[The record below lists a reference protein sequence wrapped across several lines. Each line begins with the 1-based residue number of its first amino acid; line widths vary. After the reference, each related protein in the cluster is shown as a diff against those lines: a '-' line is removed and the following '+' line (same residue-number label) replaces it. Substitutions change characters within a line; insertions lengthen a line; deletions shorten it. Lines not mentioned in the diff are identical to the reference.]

1 MHSLRNSLLALI
13 ASFSL
18 ALPLAAKQ
26 PVLPD
31 HWVGT
36 WAASPSLL
44 ENKEGFGT
52 HDITLREIVHVSLGG
67 PLTRVV
73 LTNEFGTE
81 PLKIGS
87 VHVANSAQGA
97 AISLMSAN
105 ALTFG
110 GRSFVTIPA
119 GALVVSDP
127 VALSLQPLSD
137 VTISMLIPAQTLS
150 KVSGH
155 AFAGQTGYVI
165 AGDEVGKASLTN
177 ATNIHSWPFLKGIET
192 KVSGQHSAIV
202 CFGDSIT
209 DGVRST
215 ENANLRWPDVL
226 AQRLQGSGK
235 TKKLGVLNAG
245 ISGNRI
251 LLEGAGPAALA
262 RFDRDVLSLAGVKYL
277 ILLEGINDIGTAFRP
292 GGPGYPLSADD
303 LIVAYKQ
310 LGERAHAHGIKVFA
324 ATLTP
329 YGGAGY
335 ASPQG
340 EAIRK
345 AFNAWIRTN
354 KELDGS
360 IDFEKAA
367 RDSANPDTFSS
378 TADSG
383 DHLHPKDA
391 GYKSMG
397 DAIDLSLFA
406 DKKK

>member
-1 MHSLRNSLLALI
+1 MPPLRMSLLALL

-18 ALPLAAKQ
+18 SLPLAAKQ

-36 WAASPSLL
+36 WGAAPSIL

-52 HDITLREIVHVSLGG
+52 RDITVREIVHVSLGG

-81 PLKIGS
+81 PLKIAS
-87 VHVANSAQGA
+87 AHIANAA
-97 AISLMSAN
+97 KNDAISLMSAN

-110 GRSFVTIPA
+110 GRSFVTIPP

-137 VTISMLIPAQTLS
+137 VTISLLIPAQTLS
-150 KVSGH
+150 RVSGH
-155 AFAGQTGYVI
+155 SLAMQAGYV
-165 AGDEVGKASLTN
+165 APGDEVGKASLTN
-177 ATNIHSWPFLKGIET
+177 PATIHSWPFLKGIET
-192 KVSGQHSAIV
+192 RVSGQHNAVV
-202 CFGDSIT
+202 CLGDSIT
-209 DGVRST
+209 DGTNST
-215 ENANLRWPDVL
+215 ESANLRWPDIL
-226 AQRLQGSGK
+226 AKRLQNNGR
-235 TKKLGVLNAG
+235 TKKLSVLNEG

-251 LLEGAGPAALA
+251 LFEGAGPAALA

-277 ILLEGINDIGTAFRP
+277 ILLEGINDIGNAFSP
-292 GGPGYPLSADD
+292 KGPGYPLSADD

-310 LGERAHAHGIKVFA
+310 MAERAHAHGIKVFA

-335 ASPQG
+335 SSPQG

-345 AFNAWIRTN
+345 AFNDWIRTN

-360 IDFEKAA
+360 IDFEKAT
-367 RDSANPDTFSS
+367 RDPANPDAFSS
-378 TADSG
+378 SSDSG

-391 GYKSMG
+391 GYKAMADS
-397 DAIDLSLFA
+397 IDLSIFTE
-406 DKKK
+406 KMK

>member
-1 MHSLRNSLLALI
+1 MPPFRKSLLVLL

-36 WAASPSLL
+36 WAAAPIAM
-44 ENKEGFGT
+44 ENKEGFGSQ
-52 HDITLREIVHVSLGG
+52 DVTLREIVHVSLGG

-81 PLKIGS
+81 PLRIAS
-87 VHVANSAQGA
+87 VHIANAA
-97 AISLMSAN
+97 KNDAISLMSAN

-110 GRSFVTIPA
+110 GRPFVTIPA

-127 VALSLQPLSD
+127 VALSLLPLSD
-137 VTISMLIPAQTLS
+137 VTVSMHIPAQTIS
-150 KVSGH
+150 RVSGH
-155 AFAGQTGYVI
+155 SFADQIGYL
-165 AGDEVGKASLTN
+165 ASGDQVGKASLTN
-177 ATNIHSWPFLKGIET
+177 ATPIHSWPFLKGIET
-192 KVSGQHSAIV
+192 KLSGQHNAIV

-209 DGVRST
+209 DGAAST
-215 ENANLRWPDVL
+215 ESANLRWPDVL
-226 AQRLQGSGK
+226 AKRLQGSAK
-235 TKKLGVLNAG
+235 TRKLGVLNEG
-245 ISGNRI
+245 IGGNRI
-251 LLEGAGPAALA
+251 LLEGTGPAALA

-292 GGPGYPLSADD
+292 GGPNYPLSSDD

-310 LGERAHAHGIKVFA
+310 LVERAHIHGIKVFA

-335 ASPQG
+335 SSPQG
-340 EAIRK
+340 EAVRK
-345 AFNAWIRTN
+345 AFNDWIRTS
-354 KELDGS
+354 KDLDGS
-360 IDFEKAA
+360 IDFEKAT
-367 RDSANPDTFSS
+367 RDPANPDTFSS

-397 DAIDLSLFA
+397 DAIDLSLFSG
-406 DKKK
+406 KTK